1 MERLTTIASLEE
13 RLGQSIWIKTYM
25 SNYLKVHLMA
35 VFTDGSF
42 EVLMD
47 DRDEYVR
54 LDLSSNEVV
63 IFN

>member
-1 MERLTTIASLEE
+1 MERIKTTSSLED
-13 RLGQSIWIKTYM
+13 RLGKPIWIKTYM

-47 DRDEYVR
+47 DRDEYIR

-63 IFN
+63 VFN